1 MWRIRWKQ
9 AGYTMMI
16 GWQIRMEESG
26 KMERIELLE
35 EIKRM
40 LESATEKELD
50 IVWRFLRE
58 VVKRG

>member
-1 MWRIRWKQ
+1 
-9 AGYTMMI
+9 
-16 GWQIRMEESG
+16 
-26 KMERIELLE
+26 MERIEMLE

-58 VVKRG
+58 VVKRR

>member
-1 MWRIRWKQ
+1 MDNLGI
-9 AGYTMMI
+9 
-16 GWQIRMEESG
+16 
-26 KMERIELLE
+26 MERGEMLE

>member
-1 MWRIRWKQ
+1 
-9 AGYTMMI
+9 
-16 GWQIRMEESG
+16 MEELG

-58 VVKRG
+58 VLKRG

>member
-1 MWRIRWKQ
+1 MLPKNERGICE
-9 AGYTMMI
+9 
-16 GWQIRMEESG
+16 RMEESG

-35 EIKRM
+35 EIRRM